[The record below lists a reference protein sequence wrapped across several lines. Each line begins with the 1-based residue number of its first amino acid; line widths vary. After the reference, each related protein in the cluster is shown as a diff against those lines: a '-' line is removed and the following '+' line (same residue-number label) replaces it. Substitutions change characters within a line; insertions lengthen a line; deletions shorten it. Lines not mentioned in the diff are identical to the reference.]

1 MAVNLYGNINGT
13 YQPPN
18 IDAFA
23 LAKVQ
28 NNKPAVFRD
37 TEAGKNMPA
46 VKVNISP
53 EGMRA
58 LHGTKLPGSIDIKA
72 EQERMRYASEHQ
84 PVESFRS
91 RLARELQQ
99 GTENLRAEKPYG
111 KVTIE
116 EKEEILMNSLRGIAD
131 EIAAGHENGTRVR
144 FIEDPYTG
152 DGYRKLSKD
161 EELDILQ
168 QEFEEFTESRFGKK
182 LQEAAEIVNK
192 HMEELQKVL
201 ERNGKSSIRQKAYQ
215 TEKIPDDFIERVLK
229 RARIHIAGLV

>member
-1 MAVNLYGNINGT
+1 M
-13 YQPPN
+13 
-18 IDAFA
+18 F
-23 LAKVQ
+23 K
-28 NNKPAVFRD
+28 D

-46 VKVNISP
+46 VKVNISA
-53 EGMRA
+53 EGLRA

-91 RLARELQQ
+91 RLAREFQH

-116 EKEEILMNSLRGIAD
+116 EKEDILMKSFRNIAD
-131 EIAAGHENGTRVR
+131 EISE
-144 FIEDPYTG
+144 

-182 LQEAAEIVNK
+182 QQEAAEMVNK
-192 HMEELQKVL
+192 QMEELQKVL
-201 ERNGKSSIRQKAYQ
+201 ERSGKSSIRQKAYQ
-215 TEKIPDDFIERVLK
+215 TEKIPDDFLEKILE
-229 RARIHIAGLV
+229 RARMHIAGLK

>member
-1 MAVNLYGNINGT
+1 MSINLYGNVNGT

-18 IDAFA
+18 IDVFA
-23 LAKVQ
+23 LAKAQ
-28 NNKPAVFRD
+28 NNKPVMFKD

-46 VKVNISP
+46 VKVNISA
-53 EGMRA
+53 EGLRA

-91 RLARELQQ
+91 RLAREFQH

-116 EKEEILMNSLRGIAD
+116 EKEDILMKSFRNIAD
-131 EIAAGHENGTRVR
+131 EIVAGHDNGTRVR
-144 FIEDPYTG
+144 FIEDQNSE

-182 LQEAAEIVNK
+182 QQEAAEMVNK
-192 HMEELQKVL
+192 QMEELQKVL
-201 ERNGKSSIRQKAYQ
+201 ERSGKSSIRQRAYQ
-215 TEKIPDDFIERVLK
+215 TEKIPDDFLEKILE
-229 RARIHIAGLV
+229 RARMHIAGLK